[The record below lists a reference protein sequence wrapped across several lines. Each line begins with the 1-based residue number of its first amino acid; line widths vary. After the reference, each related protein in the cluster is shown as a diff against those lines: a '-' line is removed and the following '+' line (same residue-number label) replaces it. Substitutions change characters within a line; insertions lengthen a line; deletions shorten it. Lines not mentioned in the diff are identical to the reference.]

1 MKTAQSSA
9 TRCITEGIQADCGL
23 TVPCRGHRIAPLLTG
38 HVLSG
43 PVILFLRLLEN
54 VVGQIQGDMKGG
66 SRIVANCLIFRLI
79 QQRIQA

>member
-1 MKTAQSSA
+1 
-9 TRCITEGIQADCGL
+9 
-23 TVPCRGHRIAPLLTG
+23 
-38 HVLSG
+38 VLSG

-66 SRIVANCLIFRLI
+66 SRIVANCLIFGLI